1 MIRINLLPFRAAR
14 KKENIKRQIS
24 VYVLTLMFVVVLM
37 VFFFLQLNGKVRTLR
52 SQKAQIKKQLATY
65 AATTQRIKHI
75 KKQIKEIRAKLNII
89 RDLEKKKTG
98 PVFLLDEIAAA
109 VPKNRL
115 WLRSLSEKKG
125 LLKLRGT
132 AMDNE
137 TIALFMTNLEK
148 AKHITSV
155 DLQSAT
161 LRRLE
166 KYKLNVVDFNLDCK
180 TYSFKEKK
188 PKIRHGRKRRKR

>member
-24 VYVLTLMFVVVLM
+24 VYILTLLFLVVLM
-37 VFFFLQLNGKVRTLR
+37 IFFFLQLNGKVRALR
-52 SQKAQIKKQLATY
+52 AEKTAINKQLATY
-65 AATTQRIKHI
+65 AATTQKIKRI
-75 KKQIKEIRAKLNII
+75 KKQIKEISAKLRVI

-98 PVFLLDEIAAA
+98 PVFLLDEIATA

-125 LLKLRGT
+125 FLTLQGT

-148 AKHITSV
+148 AEHITTV
-155 DLQSAT
+155 DLNDAK
-161 LRRLE
+161 LKYLK

-180 TYSFKEKK
+180 TYSFKKKK
-188 PKIRHGRKRRKR
+188 PKAKRGREKKK

>member
-24 VYVLTLMFVVVLM
+24 VYILTLVFVFALM
-37 VFFFLQLNGKVRTLR
+37 GFFFLQLNGKVRALQAEKT
-52 SQKAQIKKQLATY
+52 AATKQLATY
-65 AATTQRIKHI
+65 AATTRRIQVI
-75 KKQIKEIRAKLNII
+75 KKQIQEIRAKLTVI

-98 PVFLLDEIAAA
+98 PVFLLDEIAEA

-125 LLKLRGT
+125 LLKLSGT

-148 AKHITSV
+148 AKHITAV
-155 DLQSAT
+155 DLKNAT
-161 LRRLE
+161 LKNLRE
-166 KYKLNVVDFNLDCK
+166 YKLNVVDFDLDCK
-180 TYSFKEKK
+180 TYSFEKK
-188 PKIRHGRKRRKR
+188 KPMTTSGRKKK

>member
-24 VYVLTLMFVVVLM
+24 VYILTLLFLVVLM
-37 VFFFLQLNGKVRTLR
+37 IFFFLQLNGKVRALR
-52 SQKAQIKKQLATY
+52 AEKTAINKQLATY
-65 AATTQRIKHI
+65 AATTQKIKRI
-75 KKQIKEIRAKLNII
+75 KKQIKEISAKLRVI

-98 PVFLLDEIAAA
+98 PVFLLDEIATA

-125 LLKLRGT
+125 FLTLQGT

-148 AKHITSV
+148 AEHITTV
-155 DLQSAT
+155 DLNDAK
-161 LRRLE
+161 LKYLK
-166 KYKLNVVDFNLDCK
+166 KYKLSVVDFNLDCK
-180 TYSFKEKK
+180 TYSFKKKK
-188 PKIRHGRKRRKR
+188 PKAKRGREKKK

>member
-24 VYVLTLMFVVVLM
+24 VYVLTLLFLVVLM
-37 VFFFLQLNGKVRTLR
+37 VFFFLQLNGKVQTLR

-65 AATTQRIKHI
+65 AAATQKIKHI

-115 WLRSLSEKKG
+115 WLRSLSEKNG
-125 LLKLRGT
+125 LLKLQGT

-137 TIALFMTNLEK
+137 TIALFMTDLEK

-161 LRRLE
+161 LRHLD

-180 TYSFKEKK
+180 TYSFKKKK
-188 PKIRHGRKRRKR
+188 PKIRRGRRKRKR

>member
-24 VYVLTLMFVVVLM
+24 VYILTLVFMVALM
-37 VFFFLQLNGKVRTLR
+37 VLFFLQLNSKVQTLR
-52 SQKAQIKKQLATY
+52 REKAGIQKQLKTYASTTRKIKK
-65 AATTQRIKHI
+65 I

-125 LLKLRGT
+125 LLKLQGT

-148 AKHITSV
+148 AEHITTV
-155 DLQSAT
+155 DLKNAK
-161 LRRLE
+161 LKHLK

-180 TYSFKEKK
+180 TYSFKKKK
-188 PKIRHGRKRRKR
+188 PKGKRGRKR

>member
-24 VYVLTLMFVVVLM
+24 VYILTILLVFVLM
-37 VFFFLQLNGKVRTLR
+37 GFLFLQLNGKVQKLR
-52 SQKAQIKKQLATY
+52 ADKREINKQLKVY
-65 AATTQRIKHI
+65 AATTKKIKRIKR
-75 KKQIKEIRAKLNII
+75 QIKEIRAKLTVI

-98 PVFLLDEIAAA
+98 PVFLLDEIADA

-115 WLRSLSEKKG
+115 WLRSLAEKKG
-125 LLKLRGT
+125 FLKLEGT

-148 AKHITSV
+148 AKHITTV
-155 DLQSAT
+155 DLKSAK
-161 LRRLE
+161 LRHLK
-166 KYKLNVVDFNLDCK
+166 KYKLNVVDFGLDCK
-180 TYSFKEKK
+180 TYSYKEKK
-188 PKIRHGRKRRKR
+188 PKKRGRRKK

>member
-24 VYVLTLMFVVVLM
+24 VYVLTLVFVFALM
-37 VFFFLQLNGKVRTLR
+37 GFFFLQLNGKVRALR
-52 SQKAQIKKQLATY
+52 GEKAAATKQLATY
-65 AATTQRIKHI
+65 AATTKKIELI
-75 KKQIKEIRAKLNII
+75 KKQIQEIRAKLTII

-109 VPKNRL
+109 VPVNRL

-125 LLKLRGT
+125 LLKLSGT

-148 AKHITSV
+148 AKHITTV
-155 DLQSAT
+155 DLKTAT
-161 LRRLE
+161 LRNLAE
-166 KYKLNVVDFNLDCK
+166 YKLNVVDFDLDCK
-180 TYSFKEKK
+180 TYSFEEKK
-188 PKIRHGRKRRKR
+188 PKTTAGLKKKK

>member
-24 VYVLTLMFVVVLM
+24 VYILTLLFLVVLM

-52 SQKAQIKKQLATY
+52 SEKAQIKKQLATY
-65 AATTQRIKHI
+65 ATTTQKIKKI

-98 PVFLLDEIAAA
+98 PVFLLDEIAMA

-125 LLKLRGT
+125 LLKLQGT

-148 AKHITSV
+148 ADHITTV

-161 LRRLE
+161 LRRLD
-166 KYKLNVVDFNLDCK
+166 KYKLNVVDFRLDCK

-188 PKIRHGRKRRKR
+188 RKIKHGRRKRKR

>member
-24 VYVLTLMFVVVLM
+24 VYILTLLFLVVLM
-37 VFFFLQLNGKVRTLR
+37 IFFFLQLNGKVQKLR
-52 SQKAQIKKQLATY
+52 AEKTAINKQLATY
-65 AATTQRIKHI
+65 AATTQKIKRI
-75 KKQIKEIRAKLNII
+75 KKQIKEISAKLRVI

-98 PVFLLDEIAAA
+98 PVFLLDEIATA

-115 WLRSLSEKKG
+115 WLRSLAEKKG
-125 LLKLRGT
+125 LLKLKGT

-137 TIALFMTNLEK
+137 TIALFMTNLEE
-148 AKHITSV
+148 AEHITRV
-155 DLQSAT
+155 DLKNAK
-161 LRRLE
+161 LRHLK

-180 TYSFKEKK
+180 TYSFKKKK
-188 PKIRHGRKRRKR
+188 PKKPGRRKK